1 VIDIP
6 AEAEV
11 VCGPPFVHSDI
22 PLEMGPVWR
31 VVSGVESDNFNYWP
45 AEVDDPLPP
54 IPDRFG
60 GFS

>member
-11 VCGPPFVHSDI
+11 VCGPPFIHSDI
-22 PLEMGPVWR
+22 PSAPAPVWR
-31 VVSGVESDNFNYWP
+31 LVTGPESHNFNYWP

-54 IPDRFG
+54 ITDRFG

>member
-1 VIDIP
+1 M
-6 AEAEV
+6 
-11 VCGPPFVHSDI
+11 CGPRFVHSDI

>member
-11 VCGPPFVHSDI
+11 VCGPRFVHSDI
-22 PLEMGPVWR
+22 RPDTGPVWR
-31 VVSGVESDNFNYWP
+31 VVSGVESHNFNYWP

-54 IPDRFG
+54 IPDGFG